1 MLNNLNIIYIIIKL
15 LLNNSKVLLIIIK
28 VYKIFRILNPLLRL
42 LMLLINYFSKIDN
55 DCTCY
60 NDDDNPNNY
69 YPYNNFLNRYNHR
82 LYMMYLDM
90 VNRLFLRRERRHANI
105 LQNNNME
112 EYIGNLNPANYPDP
126 VYWNL
131 VSWGAL
137 YIVGTCVGIWILYK
151 GGEYVYKSLME
162 DDIEDNNEKVSEK
175 DLLND
180 WINSFD

>member
-1 MLNNLNIIYIIIKL
+1 MIFKL

-28 VYKIFRILNPLLRL
+28 IYKIFRILNPLLRL

-55 DCTCY
+55 DYTCY

-112 EYIGNLNPANYPDP
+112 EYIGNLNPANYPGP
-126 VYWNL
+126 V
-131 VSWGAL
+131 
-137 YIVGTCVGIWILYK
+137 
-151 GGEYVYKSLME
+151 
-162 DDIEDNNEKVSEK
+162 D
-175 DLLND
+175 
-180 WINSFD
+180 